1 MKIIRG
7 KYMHT
12 VKLKINDDIY
22 NHIMFFLKSL
32 DNNKIKILE
41 EKKQKT
47 VSKDDNE
54 DTKLF
59 SNHSAN
65 LIEDWQDLKE
75 DDIWK

>member
-1 MKIIRG
+1 
-7 KYMHT
+7 MHT

-22 NHIMFFLKSL
+22 NHIMFFLKNL

-65 LIEDWQDLKE
+65 LIEDWQDLEE
-75 DDIWK
+75 DNIWK

>member
-1 MKIIRG
+1 
-7 KYMHT
+7 MHT
-12 VKLKINDDIY
+12 VKIKINDDIY
-22 NHIMFFLKSL
+22 NHIMFFQKSL

-65 LIEDWQDLKE
+65 LIEDWQDLEE
-75 DDIWK
+75 DNIWK

>member
-1 MKIIRG
+1 
-7 KYMHT
+7 MHT

-41 EKKQKT
+41 KNKQKT

-65 LIEDWQDLKE
+65 LIEDWQDLEE
-75 DDIWK
+75 DNIWK

>member
-1 MKIIRG
+1 
-7 KYMHT
+7 
-12 VKLKINDDIY
+12 
-22 NHIMFFLKSL
+22 MFFLKSI

-41 EKKQKT
+41 KKKQKT

-65 LIEDWQDLKE
+65 LIEDWQDLEE
-75 DDIWK
+75 DNIWK

>member
-1 MKIIRG
+1 
-7 KYMHT
+7 MHT

-59 SNHSAN
+59 SNHSAR
-65 LIEDWQDLKE
+65 LRRR
-75 DDIWK
+75 

>member
-1 MKIIRG
+1 
-7 KYMHT
+7 MHT

-65 LIEDWQDLKE
+65 LIEDWKDLEE
-75 DDIWK
+75 DNIWK

>member
-1 MKIIRG
+1 
-7 KYMHT
+7 MHT

-32 DNNKIKILE
+32 DNNKIKNLE

-47 VSKDDNE
+47 VSKNDNE

-65 LIEDWQDLKE
+65 LIEDWQDLEE
-75 DDIWK
+75 DNIWK

>member
-1 MKIIRG
+1 
-7 KYMHT
+7 MHT

-65 LIEDWQDLKE
+65 LIEDWQDLEE

>member
-1 MKIIRG
+1 M
-7 KYMHT
+7 YT

-65 LIEDWQDLKE
+65 LIEDWQDLEE
-75 DDIWK
+75 DNIWK

>member
-1 MKIIRG
+1 
-7 KYMHT
+7 MHT
-12 VKLKINDDIY
+12 VKLEINDDIY

-32 DNNKIKILE
+32 DNDKIKILE

-65 LIEDWQDLKE
+65 LIEDWQDLEE
-75 DDIWK
+75 DNIWK

>member
-1 MKIIRG
+1 
-7 KYMHT
+7 MHT

-22 NHIMFFLKSL
+22 NHIMFSLKSL

-65 LIEDWQDLKE
+65 LIEDWQDLEE

>member
-1 MKIIRG
+1 
-7 KYMHT
+7 MHT
-12 VKLKINDDIY
+12 VKLEINDDIY

-65 LIEDWQDLKE
+65 LIEDWQDLEE
-75 DDIWK
+75 DNIWK

>member
-1 MKIIRG
+1 
-7 KYMHT
+7 MHT

-47 VSKDDNE
+47 VSKNDNK

-59 SNHSAN
+59 SNNSAN

>member
-1 MKIIRG
+1 
-7 KYMHT
+7 MHT

-41 EKKQKT
+41 EKKQKI

-65 LIEDWQDLKE
+65 LIEDWQDLEE
-75 DDIWK
+75 DNIWK

>member
-1 MKIIRG
+1 
-7 KYMHT
+7 MHT

-47 VSKDDNE
+47 VSKDDNK

>member
-1 MKIIRG
+1 
-7 KYMHT
+7 MHT

-65 LIEDWQDLKE
+65 LIEDWQYLEE
-75 DDIWK
+75 DNIWK

>member
-1 MKIIRG
+1 
-7 KYMHT
+7 MHT

-32 DNNKIKILE
+32 DNNKIKILK

-47 VSKDDNE
+47 VSKNDNE

-65 LIEDWQDLKE
+65 LIEDWQDLEE
-75 DDIWK
+75 DNIWK

>member
-1 MKIIRG
+1 
-7 KYMHT
+7 MHT

-47 VSKDDNE
+47 VSKDGNE

-65 LIEDWQDLKE
+65 LIEDWQDLEE
-75 DDIWK
+75 DNIWK

>member
-1 MKIIRG
+1 
-7 KYMHT
+7 MHT

-47 VSKDDNE
+47 VSKNDNE

-65 LIEDWQDLKE
+65 LIEDWQDLEE
-75 DDIWK
+75 DNIWK

>member
-1 MKIIRG
+1 
-7 KYMHT
+7 MHT

-32 DNNKIKILE
+32 DNNKIKIFE

-65 LIEDWQDLKE
+65 LIEDWQDLEE
-75 DDIWK
+75 DNIWK

>member
-1 MKIIRG
+1 
-7 KYMHT
+7 MHT

-32 DNNKIKILE
+32 DNDKIKILE

-65 LIEDWQDLKE
+65 LIEDWQDLEE
-75 DDIWK
+75 DNIWK

>member
-1 MKIIRG
+1 
-7 KYMHT
+7 MHT

-32 DNNKIKILE
+32 DNDKIKILE

-47 VSKDDNE
+47 VSKYDNE

-65 LIEDWQDLKE
+65 LIEDWQDLEE
-75 DDIWK
+75 DNIWK

>member
-1 MKIIRG
+1 
-7 KYMHT
+7 MHT

-32 DNNKIKILE
+32 DNDKIKILE

-65 LIEDWQDLKE
+65 LIEDWQDLEE

>member
-1 MKIIRG
+1 
-7 KYMHT
+7 MHT

-32 DNNKIKILE
+32 DNDKTKILE
-41 EKKQKT
+41 EKKQKR
-47 VSKDDNE
+47 VSKNDNE

-65 LIEDWQDLKE
+65 LIEDWQDLEE
-75 DDIWK
+75 DNIWK

>member
-1 MKIIRG
+1 
-7 KYMHT
+7 MHT

-65 LIEDWQDLKE
+65 LIEDWQDLEE
-75 DDIWK
+75 D

>member
-1 MKIIRG
+1 
-7 KYMHT
+7 MHT

-41 EKKQKT
+41 EKKQKI

-65 LIEDWQDLKE
+65 LIEDWQDLGK
-75 DDIWK
+75 DNIWK

>member
-1 MKIIRG
+1 
-7 KYMHT
+7 MHT

-65 LIEDWQDLKE
+65 LIEDWQDLEE
-75 DDIWK
+75 DNIWK

>member
-1 MKIIRG
+1 
-7 KYMHT
+7 MHT

-41 EKKQKT
+41 EKKQKI
-47 VSKDDNE
+47 VSKDDKE
-54 DTKLF
+54 DTKIF

-65 LIEDWQDLKE
+65 LIEDWQDLEE
-75 DDIWK
+75 DNIWK